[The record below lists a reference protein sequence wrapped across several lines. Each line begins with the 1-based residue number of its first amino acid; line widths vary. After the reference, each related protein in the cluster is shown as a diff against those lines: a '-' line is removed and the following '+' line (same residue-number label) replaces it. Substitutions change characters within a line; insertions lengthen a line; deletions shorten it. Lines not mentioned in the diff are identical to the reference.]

1 MCLLGGFSQCM
12 GAPPH
17 VKVITEK
24 AGNASL
30 LGWAVGDVY
39 AWIFPVPKT
48 PCIFFF
54 SFKLRKKRCFHS
66 PDSLTAS
73 PCLEGEV
80 VSCPY
85 PKRGHQGC
93 LRVAFSSS
101 SCADGGGRCSF
112 ADLTERK
119 VFFLQLRP
127 QQEDRTQ
134 RQGKQVP
141 TSLLSAPLCEV
152 GHWAKPI
159 PALMHGVMGLRSPLL
174 VQRHQ
179 NISFLRGGQTF
190 SKENIF
196 AFVKKTHKTSLMF
209 QWCYFS
215 WANSYFKNRT
225 LKENL
230 QNN

>member
-1 MCLLGGFSQCM
+1 MRAHGRSVFYLTLFISASTQRLGEGPDLINTAARNNDPSLFPVFAACVFWVAFPS
-12 GAPPH
+12 AWVPPPH

-101 SCADGGGRCSF
+101 SCADGGGQCSF

-134 RQGKQVP
+134 RQEKQVP

-152 GHWAKPI
+152 GH
-159 PALMHGVMGLRSPLL
+159 
-174 VQRHQ
+174 
-179 NISFLRGGQTF
+179 
-190 SKENIF
+190 
-196 AFVKKTHKTSLMF
+196 
-209 QWCYFS
+209 
-215 WANSYFKNRT
+215 
-225 LKENL
+225 
-230 QNN
+230 